1 MFEQINIEQDKQLNF
16 LLKSEKKVI
25 DLIKRLENEGKIS
38 EKEYELIYPR
48 GSRPGVLYGSPKVHK
63 PVINN
68 CPKFRPILSTVGT
81 PTYKLAK
88 FLVPILS
95 PLISNEFSVHDSFSF
110 ADKVSSFCP
119 DHFMASLDIESL
131 FTNIPLNE
139 IIDICID
146 DLFCDTDTI
155 QNLDRNDMRELLN
168 LAAYESFFI
177 FDQVMY
183 RQIDGVTM
191 GSPLGPILANAF
203 LCHFEKQWLSECP
216 PDFLPKVFKRYVDD
230 IFVMFLCQSHL
241 KDFVNY
247 MNTKV
252 FKKNEYPQFFI
263 DKCIKKY
270 LNKLFVPKRII
281 HTVDKKQVLLVLP
294 FLGPLSFEIRSRLQ
308 KCLKNYIPYCSL
320 KVVYQSKSRISNLLH
335 FKDVVNTKLSSH
347 IVYKFICSCCNA
359 TYYGQTQRH
368 FFVRASEHL
377 GITPLTGKF
386 IKTPKKSANFDH
398 MLLDGHKASFDN
410 FSILLKEN
418 NTFRLQLKESLLIS
432 RDKPILNR
440 NIYSFLLELFD

>member
-1 MFEQINIEQDKQLNF
+1 MLPFELLFRDIKNSDLSIPQTKAVKSKILDTAFSSFDSFNNNKMRSNLPKEELKALHNLRKQKHLVIQKADKGNTVVITEKNAYINRMKEIISDTKKFEQIDIEQDKQLKF

-25 DLIKRLENEGKIS
+25 DLIKRLENESKIS

-68 CPKFRPILSTVGT
+68 CPKFRPILSTIGK

-95 PLISNEFSVHDSFSF
+95 PLTSNEFSVHDSFSF

-119 DHFMASLDIESL
+119 DHFMASLDTESL

-139 IIDICID
+139 VIDICID
-146 DLFCDTDTI
+146 DLFCDTNTI

-177 FDQVMY
+177 IDQVMY
-183 RQIDGVTM
+183 REVDGVAV

-203 LCHFEKQWLSECP
+203 LCHFGKQWLSECP
-216 PDFLPKVFKRYVDD
+216 LDFLPKVLKRYVDD

-247 MNTKV
+247 MNT
-252 FKKNEYPQFFI
+252 
-263 DKCIKKY
+263 
-270 LNKLFVPKRII
+270 
-281 HTVDKKQVLLVLP
+281 
-294 FLGPLSFEIRSRLQ
+294 
-308 KCLKNYIPYCSL
+308 
-320 KVVYQSKSRISNLLH
+320 
-335 FKDVVNTKLSSH
+335 
-347 IVYKFICSCCNA
+347 
-359 TYYGQTQRH
+359 
-368 FFVRASEHL
+368 
-377 GITPLTGKF
+377 
-386 IKTPKKSANFDH
+386 
-398 MLLDGHKASFDN
+398 
-410 FSILLKEN
+410 
-418 NTFRLQLKESLLIS
+418 
-432 RDKPILNR
+432 
-440 NIYSFLLELFD
+440 